1 MSSMI
6 SSIASKPMPPF
17 SRIRPLRTFVLFSF
31 LVGLPALAGPPG
43 LAPPGERRGPPTPEL
58 LDEVQAREVEILAV
72 VKENDPGR
80 YEQLMEA
87 KEDDE
92 RGYWRQ
98 MVHVARMVE
107 RFHGDP
113 EFAKRSLDMRDLQ
126 KKIKAHMR
134 LWEAAGPDEQ
144 TKLRQEMVSMTET
157 LFEFKQEERRQRLT
171 ELQDKIQKLESDIED
186 RDQNKSA
193 KITEYLESLE
203 RGRVDL

>member
-1 MSSMI
+1 M
-6 SSIASKPMPPF
+6 
-17 SRIRPLRTFVLFSF
+17 RILVLLCC

-43 LAPPGERRGPPTPEL
+43 LAPPGDRRGPPTPEL
-58 LDEVQAREVEILAV
+58 LEEVKAREVEILAV

-80 YEQLMEA
+80 YELLMDV
-87 KEDDE
+87 KEEDE
-92 RGYWRQ
+92 KGYWRQ

-126 KKIKAHMR
+126 KKIKAHVR
-134 LWEAAGPDEQ
+134 LWEAADEDEQ
-144 TKLRQEMVSMTET
+144 KQLRQEMVAMTET
-157 LFEFKQEERRQRLT
+157 LFELKQEERRQRLT

-186 RDQNKSA
+186 RDQNKNA
-193 KITEYLESLE
+193 KIDEYLESLV